1 MSDSVKKYF
10 ENNPSVG
17 HFGSNAKEFSSKSIE
32 TYMNEMQEENKTSIS
47 VDKDLI
53 LVNKL
58 LALSNEQKL
67 LDIDQAL
74 KEYEGNVVDKWQLIN
89 RIEEI
94 MSR

>member
-10 ENNPSVG
+10 EDNPPVG
-17 HFGSNAKEFSSKSIE
+17 HFGSNAKEFCSKSIE
-32 TYMNEMQEENKTSIS
+32 AH
-47 VDKDLI
+47 L
-53 LVNKL
+53 
-58 LALSNEQKL
+58 NEQKL

>member
-32 TYMNEMQEENKTSIS
+32 AHM
-47 VDKDLI
+47 
-53 LVNKL
+53 
-58 LALSNEQKL
+58 NEQKL

-74 KEYEGNVVDKWQLIN
+74 KEYEGNVIDKWQLIN

>member
-1 MSDSVKKYF
+1 MSDSIKAW
-10 ENNPSVG
+10 
-17 HFGSNAKEFSSKSIE
+17 H
-32 TYMNEMQEENKTSIS
+32 EMQEENKVSIS

-89 RIEEI
+89 RIEKI

>member
-1 MSDSVKKYF
+1 MSDSVKAW
-10 ENNPSVG
+10 
-17 HFGSNAKEFSSKSIE
+17 H
-32 TYMNEMQEENKTSIS
+32 EMQEENKVSIS

-74 KEYEGNVVDKWQLIN
+74 KEFAGNVIDKWQLIN
-89 RIEEI
+89 RIEEV

>member
-1 MSDSVKKYF
+1 MSDSVKAW
-10 ENNPSVG
+10 
-17 HFGSNAKEFSSKSIE
+17 H
-32 TYMNEMQEENKTSIS
+32 EMQEENKISIS

>member
-1 MSDSVKKYF
+1 
-10 ENNPSVG
+10 
-17 HFGSNAKEFSSKSIE
+17 
-32 TYMNEMQEENKTSIS
+32 MQEENKISIS

-74 KEYEGNVVDKWQLIN
+74 KEYEGNVIDKWQVIN